1 MEAAA
6 PLQHIPGEHN
16 GNAIL
21 RLVKQEP
28 HMISLKAWGHSCRSE
43 RDAPRTPFSTRR
55 GTGRARSPPGHPC
68 PGGDRT
74 AATHCPLWRAGPAGR
89 GKVMPCHP
97 PCGQNTPRVTPNP
110 TKTPSYGSPTALL
123 SIPLPPSSRA
133 PK

>member
-43 RDAPRTPFSTRR
+43 RDAPRAPFS
-55 GTGRARSPPGHPC
+55 
-68 PGGDRT
+68 
-74 AATHCPLWRAGPAGR
+74 LPAG
-89 GKVMPCHP
+89 G
-97 PCGQNTPRVTPNP
+97 
-110 TKTPSYGSPTALL
+110 
-123 SIPLPPSSRA
+123 
-133 PK
+133 